1 MLKSQEFIY
10 CKVKPLQE
18 PVSIIFLFFLR
29 DNKLRSFFLCYQT
42 DLYGRGMWAKQ
53 ESKITLVCGVTKS
66 EIN

>member
-1 MLKSQEFIY
+1 LYEVTILLQRHTIWIYKFMLKSQEFIY

-42 DLYGRGMWAKQ
+42 DLYGRGM
-53 ESKITLVCGVTKS
+53 
-66 EIN
+66 